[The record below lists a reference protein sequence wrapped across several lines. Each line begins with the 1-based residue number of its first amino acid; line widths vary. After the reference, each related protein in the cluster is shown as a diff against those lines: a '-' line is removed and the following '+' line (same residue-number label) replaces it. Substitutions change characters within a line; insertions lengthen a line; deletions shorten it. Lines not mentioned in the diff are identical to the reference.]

1 MFKVL
6 LKKQLYQLN
15 QSFFYDSKKGKAR
28 SKASSIGFIAFF
40 VVLMVGVLGSMF
52 TYLSLSLCKPLV
64 SVDLGWLYFALMS
77 LISLML
83 GIFGSVFNTY
93 SSLYQAK
100 DNDLLLSLPIP
111 VRYLLASRL
120 LGVYLMGT
128 MYSIVVILPAVIV
141 RLVVAGFSA
150 KALFGSLVLMAAIT
164 VIVLILSCALGLV
177 VAKVSVKLKNKS
189 FVTTVLSLA
198 FLALYYYV
206 YSNAYN
212 LLQSVVQNAQT
223 IGEKI
228 KGAAYPLYI
237 FGKVGEGEPL
247 ALLIT
252 VLCVA
257 ALFALTYI
265 LMERS
270 FLKIATSSAKTAR
283 REYREKQAK
292 LKSADSAL
300 LSKEL
305 SRLLSS
311 PTYMLNCALGVVF
324 LVVGGIA
331 LLFKG
336 EWLVDLLIREM
347 GFGKDFAIVIGTLVV
362 CMLTTMNDLTAPSI
376 SLEGKS
382 IWLSQSLPV
391 SAWQV
396 LRSKFNMHMLL
407 TGIPSLFCSVC
418 VCIVLRPSAAVCA
431 AVLIFP
437 LLFAALFA
445 VLGLVLNLKIP
456 NLNWTSETTAVKQSI
471 SVLITLFAG
480 WILSFIFAAV
490 YYLLFM
496 PVGALWFLVIASA
509 VITVL
514 CALCLLWLKKR
525 GTEIYKNL

>member
-1 MFKVL
+1 
-6 LKKQLYQLN
+6 
-15 QSFFYDSKKGKAR
+15 
-28 SKASSIGFIAFF
+28 
-40 VVLMVGVLGSMF
+40 
-52 TYLSLSLCKPLV
+52 
-64 SVDLGWLYFALMS
+64 
-77 LISLML
+77 
-83 GIFGSVFNTY
+83 
-93 SSLYQAK
+93 
-100 DNDLLLSLPIP
+100 
-111 VRYLLASRL
+111 
-120 LGVYLMGT
+120 
-128 MYSIVVILPAVIV
+128 
-141 RLVVAGFSA
+141 
-150 KALFGSLVLMAAIT
+150 
-164 VIVLILSCALGLV
+164 
-177 VAKVSVKLKNKS
+177 
-189 FVTTVLSLA
+189 
-198 FLALYYYV
+198 
-206 YSNAYN
+206 
-212 LLQSVVQNAQT
+212 
-223 IGEKI
+223 
-228 KGAAYPLYI
+228 
-237 FGKVGEGEPL
+237 
-247 ALLIT
+247 
-252 VLCVA
+252 
-257 ALFALTYI
+257 
-265 LMERS
+265 
-270 FLKIATSSAKTAR
+270 
-283 REYREKQAK
+283 
-292 LKSADSAL
+292 
-300 LSKEL
+300 
-305 SRLLSS
+305 
-311 PTYMLNCALGVVF
+311 MLNCALGVVF

-496 PVGALWFLVIASA
+496 PVGALWYLVIASA
-509 VITVL
+509 VVTVL
-514 CALCLLWLKKR
+514 CALCVLWLKKR